1 MKYNLDEFEKN
12 KELLV
17 CVDSDGCAID
27 TMEVKHRKCFGPKA
41 VEIWGLENI
50 EERFLDVWNT
60 VNLYSKQRGIN
71 RFKGLV
77 RTFEIL
83 KSEGME
89 LPEFSQIQKWTQTS
103 SELSN
108 PALERAIE
116 ESGHKELKQTLE
128 WSYAVNKS
136 IKELPKDDQPFSKVK
151 EGLELIGS
159 IADIA
164 IVSSANTNAVE
175 EEWTRH
181 GLIPYVQ
188 ILLGQEAGTKATC
201 IGGLKEHNYR
211 NEEVLMVGD
220 APGDL
225 EAALV
230 NGALYYPILVGNE
243 EYSWKRLASEA
254 LQKFKDGSYK
264 GKYQEE
270 LIDEFRSTLK

>member
-1 MKYNLDEFEKN
+1 MKYNVEEFEKN

-41 VEIWGLENI
+41 VETWGLEGI
-50 EERFLDVWNT
+50 EDRFLDVWNT
-60 VNLYSKQRGIN
+60 VNLYSKTRGIN

-83 KSEGME
+83 KSEGLD

-108 PALERAIE
+108 PALEKAVE
-116 ESGHKELKQTLE
+116 EFGHNELIQTLE

-136 IKELPKDDQPFSKVK
+136 IEELPKDDQPFSNVK
-151 EGLELIGS
+151 EGLES
-159 IADIA
+159 ISTVADIA
-164 IVSSANTNAVE
+164 IVSSANSSAVE

-181 GLIPYVQ
+181 GLTSYIQ

-201 IGGLKEHNYR
+201 ISGLKEHNYR
-211 NEEVLMVGD
+211 NEEEMD
-220 APGDL
+220 
-225 EAALV
+225 
-230 NGALYYPILVGNE
+230 N
-243 EYSWKRLASEA
+243 
-254 LQKFKDGSYK
+254 
-264 GKYQEE
+264 
-270 LIDEFRSTLK
+270 